1 MVCSLSVLLTMNA
14 IKEAQKKGLNPPK
27 YQITP
32 KEIVSD
38 YNKIVSYY
46 ESEIP
51 YASLDTIKEFK
62 DEVQAFYL
70 IVKDVYLDLDTDE
83 MERIYKCTREKR
95 EALIYR
101 INTMESQSE
110 Q

>member
-1 MVCSLSVLLTMNA
+1 MACSLSVLLTMKA

-32 KEIVSD
+32 KEIIND
-38 YNKIVSYY
+38 YNKMKRYY
-46 ESEIP
+46 DTESHFT
-51 YASLDTIKEFK
+51 SLDTLKEFK
-62 DEVQAFYL
+62 NEVQEFYL

-83 MERIYKCTREKR
+83 MESIYKGTREIR

-101 INTMESQSE
+101 VNTMESQSE